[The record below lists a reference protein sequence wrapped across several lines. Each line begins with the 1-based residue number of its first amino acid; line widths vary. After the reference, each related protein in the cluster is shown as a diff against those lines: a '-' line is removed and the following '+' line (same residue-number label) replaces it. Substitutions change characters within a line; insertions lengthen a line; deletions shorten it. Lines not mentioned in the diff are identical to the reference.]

1 MRGSLAAL
9 PVIDSP
15 AARIDARWRLAG
27 LALLMAATAAA
38 HTLLISGFELV
49 LATALTW
56 WARVPVH
63 WWRARLLPV
72 MLLLLPAAILLP
84 ISWYPSLD
92 AWRWGPVYF
101 SPERS
106 RLVALIFIKAAAL
119 VLLVQVILIA
129 DPITTTLKAAHHLRV
144 PGLVVQLLMLSY
156 RYVFLLGDELGRLR
170 IGLRIR
176 GFRNRP
182 SKHAYRT
189 VGHLAGALLL
199 RGYER
204 SERVGQAMACRG
216 YQGRFHALTQFQ
228 TRIGDVLFFLV
239 LSALSVG
246 LTALDWYHAHG

>member
-1 MRGSLAAL
+1 MRGSLASV

-15 AARIDARWRLAG
+15 ATRIDARWRLAA
-27 LALLMAATAAA
+27 LAILMAATAAA
-38 HTLLISGFELV
+38 HSLLVSGAELV
-49 LATALTW
+49 LAAALTW
-56 WARVPVH
+56 WARVPAH

-72 MLLLLPAAILLP
+72 MLVLLPAAILLP

-101 SPERS
+101 SPERT
-106 RLVALIFIKAAAL
+106 RLVALIFVKAAAL
-119 VLLVQVILIA
+119 ILLVQVILIA
-129 DPITTTLKAAHHLRV
+129 DPLTTTLKAAHHLRV

-156 RYVFLLGDELGRLR
+156 RYVYLLGDELGRLR

-204 SERVGQAMACRG
+204 SERVGHAMACRG
-216 YQGRFHALTQFQ
+216 YQGRFHALTQFRTA
-228 TRIGDVLFFLV
+228 TRDVVFFLV
-239 LSALSVG
+239 LTFLSVG
-246 LTALDWYHAHG
+246 LIALDWYYAHG